1 MVEKMMNVLVYI
13 VDDDQAEADLIK
25 ILLKRSNMSET
36 KIFTDPDE
44 FLKTE
49 ETIDICILDYRF
61 QNSGLDGLTI
71 TEELV
76 RRNKRCRIIIITVQ
90 PDFRKFMKVFNA
102 GAWKY
107 LDKSDDEY
115 ENDLVKYV
123 KLGIDLVAEEI
134 ELIARYSKRFK
145 NAEE

>member
-1 MVEKMMNVLVYI
+1 MVEKMTNVLVYI

-25 ILLKRSNMSET
+25 ILLNRSTAPET
-36 KIFTDPDE
+36 KIFTDPEE

-49 ETIDICILDYRF
+49 ETIDMCVLDYRF
-61 QNSGLDGLTI
+61 RDSVWDGLTI

-107 LDKSDDEY
+107 LDKTDDEY